1 MAEWDRGL
9 SDRLSGVSYSAL
21 LVGLAMVIVWL
32 AVVAGRSKL
41 HHSGPS
47 STAGT
52 EELTCQTLAHDKL
65 LESLPEASGLALSL
79 RTPNVLWSL
88 NDSDAPVVIAL
99 DPAGDTIG
107 RVRISGAH
115 VNNWEDVSVA
125 PCGNGSCL
133 YVADT
138 GKAAARSATTSSSTA
153 FPSRGLVTR
162 KPRQPKCSTRRAEGE
177 DHEAEA
183 VFAIDEQLFLV
194 TKGHPSTLFRFPREM
209 PHGSLATLERI
220 GEVPTERFLKGTIPR
235 RTRITDGETSPDGRW
250 VALRTNEAL
259 LLYRSRD
266 LIAGHMNNLW
276 HADLRALDETQ
287 GEGVAI
293 SNDGDVLLAGEGG
306 GRGLPGDV
314 CTPESAL
321 PRNDAHAGEIGPS
334 THG

>member
-9 SDRLSGVSYSAL
+9 SDRLSGVPYLAL

-32 AVVAGRSKL
+32 AVVAGRSN
-41 HHSGPS
+41 SS
-47 STAGT
+47 SSVASTAGT
-52 EELTCQTLAHDKL
+52 EELACQTLAHDKL
-65 LESLPEASGLALSL
+65 LGSLPEASGLALSL

-88 NDSDAPVVIAL
+88 NDSDAPDVIAL

-138 GKAAARSATTSSSTA
+138 GNGGGTQRNDVVIYRVPEPGPGDKETAPAEVFNAAY
-153 FPSRGLVTR
+153 P
-162 KPRQPKCSTRRAEGE
+162 EGE

-183 VFAIDEQLFLV
+183 VFVIDEQLFLV

-259 LLYRSRD
+259 LVYRSRD
-266 LIAGHMNNLW
+266 LIAGHMNTLW

-293 SNDGDVLLAGEGG
+293 SNDGDVYLAGEGG
-306 GRGLPGDV
+306 GRGLPGTFAHMK
-314 CTPESAL
+314 CAL
-321 PRNDAHAGEIGPS
+321 PQ
-334 THG
+334 